1 MKILYACLAL
11 LSFNVS
17 AAEYSDTQ
25 DKDVVGKTLW
35 AYFDVDECQ
44 QNLHIYKGKLSKEE
58 FKSSQPLKIRFKELV
73 DSWLHGPY
81 YDVVIFDG
89 SETAATIYS
98 KDLNDNRGEFKYLY
112 LTDSAPDLLMLNS
125 ACISN
130 IDPNQKIA
138 LNQQARQAEN
148 DRKEQE
154 RLADNSR
161 AEEKKRADA
170 LLAEGKAKQAEAD
183 KKEMAAMREKR
194 ILELPQTLKNY
205 TLNDLCLLHGNHLP
219 ELNVFDQADPRAK
232 KSIFD
237 EIKRRGVK
245 LSSAKELEK
254 KGKLF
259 LGMSRCDLYISMGA
273 PLKEN
278 VDIGKW
284 GVHVQHIYN
293 GMNVYSE
300 NETVTS
306 LQLR

>member
-1 MKILYACLAL
+1 MKILYAFLTL
-11 LSFNVS
+11 LSFNAS

-35 AYFDVDECQ
+35 AYFEVDECQ
-44 QNLHIYKGKLSKEE
+44 QNLHFYKGKFSKEE
-58 FKSSQPLKIRFKELV
+58 FNSNQPQQIRFKEFV
-73 DSWLHGPY
+73 DSWIHGPY
-81 YDVVIFDG
+81 YDVVIIDDG
-89 SETAATIYS
+89 ETAATIYS

-130 IDPNQKIA
+130 IDPNQKVA
-138 LNQQARQAEN
+138 LNQQARQAEK
-148 DRKEQE
+148 DSKEQE
-154 RLADNSR
+154 RLAVKAR

-170 LLAEGKAKQAEAD
+170 LLAEEKAKQAEAD

-194 ILELPQTLKNY
+194 ILELPQTLKSY

-219 ELNVFDQADPRAK
+219 ELNVFDQTDSRAK
-232 KSIFD
+232 KSILD

-254 KGKLF
+254 KGKVF
-259 LGMSRCDLYISMGA
+259 LGMSRCDLYTSMGN

-284 GVHVQHIYN
+284 GVHVQHVYS

-306 LQLR
+306 IQLR